1 VITVVNS
8 KGYRCCTLGDVITL
22 KRGYDLPHNQRLQGE
37 VPVVSS
43 SGITGRHDKAKV
55 KAPGV
60 VTGRYGT
67 LGEVFYVEEDF
78 WPLNTALYICD
89 FKGNYPKFISYM
101 LRTLGL
107 GFQNAAG
114 AVPGIN
120 RNVLHKIPITIPD
133 IQTQQ
138 RIAEILS
145 TYDRL
150 IDNNNRR
157 IALLEES
164 IHQLYKEWFVH
175 LRFPGYE
182 SVKIVDG
189 IPEGWDKV
197 TISDL
202 YSTSSGGTPSR
213 KKNDEYYTGGNIPW
227 IKTQELNNRWI
238 IDTEEKITESG
249 LSNSSAKLFPKGTF
263 IIAMYGATIG
273 QFGML
278 SKECTTNQACCALL
292 NKSESLFNCA
302 YAFGYLLTERAK
314 IISMGQ
320 GSAQPNI
327 SQQVI
332 KKLNILKPSEA
343 TIKYYNSIV
352 EPWLNAMLCYQLMN
366 IKLSEARDLLLPRLM
381 NGSFAV

>member
-1 VITVVNS
+1 MITVANS

-89 FKGNYPKFISYM
+89 FKGNHPKFISYM

-107 GFQNAAG
+107 GLQNAAG

-120 RNVLHKIPITIPD
+120 RNVLHKIPIAIPD

-145 TYDRL
+145 NYDRL

-164 IHQLYKEWFVH
+164 IHQLYKEWFVRS
-175 LRFPGYE
+175 RFPGYE
-182 SVKIVDG
+182 SVKVVNG
-189 IPEGWDKV
+189 IPEGWKITTLSKIAKV
-197 TISDL
+197 NEQSISKKNSPEQIQYVDISSVTTGSINTKQTIKFIDA
-202 YSTSSGGTPSR
+202 PSR
-213 KKNDEYYTGGNIPW
+213 AQRIVKHGD
-227 IKTQELNNRWI
+227 I
-238 IDTEEKITESG
+238 IWSMVRPGRK
-249 LSNSSAKLFPKGTF
+249 
-263 IIAMYGATIG
+263 
-273 QFGML
+273 
-278 SKECTTNQACCALL
+278 
-292 NKSESLFNCA
+292 A
-302 YAFGYLLTERAK
+302 YALVLTPPE
-314 IISMGQ
+314 
-320 GSAQPNI
+320 N
-327 SQQVI
+327 
-332 KKLNILKPSEA
+332 L
-343 TIKYYNSIV
+343 IV
-352 EPWLNAMLCYQLMN
+352 
-366 IKLSEARDLLLPRLM
+366 ST
-381 NGSFAV
+381 GFAVISTKDIPFTFLYKAVTTDSFVSHMEQVATGAAY